1 MRKWMIWAES
11 WFCDSKDQSRI
22 SDKVHGDVAKTLLE
36 RINERI
42 SDLSEAEIRKRTTT
56 FI

>member
-1 MRKWMIWAES
+1 VRKWMIWAES